1 VNKAHHIPELIVIVD
16 DGVDQRMAR
25 HYRGGCVITGEGH
38 EISNA
43 ERMRN
48 EGKNAPETKT
58 RETAIRGSGGAIV
71 REDRKKG
78 GD

>member
-1 VNKAHHIPELIVIVD
+1 
-16 DGVDQRMAR
+16 
-25 HYRGGCVITGEGH
+25 VITGEGH

-71 REDRKKG
+71 REDGKKG

>member
-1 VNKAHHIPELIVIVD
+1 
-16 DGVDQRMAR
+16 M
-25 HYRGGCVITGEGH
+25 ITGEGH

-48 EGKNAPETKT
+48 EGKNASETKT
-58 RETAIRGSGGAIV
+58 RETAIRGSGGTIV
-71 REDRKKG
+71 REDGEKG